1 MRYLDCL
8 IGVLAEAEACP
19 EDTAARAMRYA
30 VIEWCKET
38 FCYVTPLEIET
49 DGTEPAPPALDA
61 MWIVK
66 IIDARI
72 DGEAVDV
79 LAANDPDLED
89 RDADD
94 PAIVF
99 ADPSQ
104 AYLVPAPSTP
114 VTVELL
120 CALTPGQEST
130 EFPDLLWQR
139 YAEHLEHGALKRLHA
154 MKGKPW
160 SDPGAASFHND
171 EFEAAKKRVAAAV
184 GINRVTNAQRLRVK
198 PV

>member
-1 MRYLDCL
+1 MLYTDSL

-19 EDTAARAMRYA
+19 EEVAARAMRQA
-30 VIEWCKET
+30 VIEWCRET
-38 FCYVTPLEIET
+38 YCYVTPLQIET

-61 MWIVK
+61 MWIVR

-72 DGEAVDV
+72 DGEPVDV
-79 LAANDPDLED
+79 LAINDPDLED
-89 RDADD
+89 REESDR
-94 PAIVF
+94 AIVF

-104 AYLVPAPSTP
+104 AYLVPAPTAP

-139 YAEHLEHGALKRLHA
+139 YDEHLEHGALKRLHA

-160 SDPGAASFHND
+160 SDPAQATFHAG
-171 EFEAAKKRVAAAV
+171 EFERAKTSVAALV
-184 GINRVTNAQRLRVK
+184 GINRLTNAQRLRVK

>member
-19 EDTAARAMRYA
+19 EEVAARAMRNA
-30 VIEWCKET
+30 VIEWCSET

-72 DGEAVDV
+72 DGEEVAV
-79 LAANDPDLED
+79 LAANDPELND
-89 RDADD
+89 RDPRE

-104 AYLVPAPSTP
+104 AYMVPAPSSP
-114 VTVELL
+114 VTVELQ
-120 CALTPGQEST
+120 CALTPGQESG

-139 YAEHLEHGALKRLHA
+139 YARHLEHGALKDLHA

-160 SDPGAASFHND
+160 SDPGASSYHGGL
-171 EFEAAKKRVAAAV
+171 FEAAKKRVAAAV